1 MRSRV
6 RVDDNVVEEQ
16 VIGLLKNVVDDHQH
30 REQERTTERETL
42 RATGPLYDY
51 AYCRLHEMKC
61 KKERKRVREREWSKT
76 GKRASS
82 SMIVDRLTY
91 CTTHTHTH
99 TYKY

>member
-51 AYCRLHEMKC
+51 AYCRLHEMKLGYNV
-61 KKERKRVREREWSKT
+61 KYTSDSLSHSHLELEHGKESKCQTREDK
-76 GKRASS
+76 
-82 SMIVDRLTY
+82 
-91 CTTHTHTH
+91 
-99 TYKY
+99 